1 KLAALGFA
9 GIRLAVDQDGGIVLA
24 RVDYQHAAAAAGVNP
39 GREHG
44 SGTSRYCKLAVVFPV
59 VEGQFMV
66 ARGDIFQVDAVSSR
80 VSLRLTVE
88 RHLHRHN
95 AGANMDLAAKTAGQD
110 GGEIFGRDGTLK
122 RGRRSGSGYKR
133 EFRLTAFL
141 AGDFDVVCT
150 GSQMI
155 ENGLSILQRSHKLAI
170 QNHLAAIAEV
180 GEDFER
186 RSLRDQRQA
195 ERGWMARLHRDTLE
209 GLLVARENRHQVV
222 LSRFKIDAA
231 VRLAC

>member
-1 KLAALGFA
+1 MEHRNLRDRLQFEGKARLLAFLDGGSLLLRILESLLYDFDFVVLGRQIGDPKLAALGFA

-133 EFRLTAFL
+133 ELRLTAFI

-170 QNHLAAIAEV
+170 QNHLAA
-180 GEDFER
+180 
-186 RSLRDQRQA
+186 
-195 ERGWMARLHRDTLE
+195 
-209 GLLVARENRHQVV
+209 
-222 LSRFKIDAA
+222 
-231 VRLAC
+231 